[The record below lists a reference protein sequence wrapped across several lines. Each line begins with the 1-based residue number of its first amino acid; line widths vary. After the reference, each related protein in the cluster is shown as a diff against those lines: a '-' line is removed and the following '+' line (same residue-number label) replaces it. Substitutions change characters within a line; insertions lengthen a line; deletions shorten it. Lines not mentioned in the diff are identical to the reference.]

1 MVRPSIIAIDGPGA
15 SGKSSVGHRLANR
28 LGYRFLDT
36 GAMYRA
42 LAWLALQRRVSLE
55 DEEGLAKLAATTKI
69 ELSPPTVADGRL
81 YSVLADGQDITWQ
94 IRKPAV
100 DATVS
105 LVAKHPKV
113 RAVVVEE
120 QRRIAN
126 DGHIVVEGRDI
137 GTVVFP
143 NADLKVYLTASA
155 EERGRR
161 RQRQLGERGEQE
173 EYDTIMRNL
182 RRRDDIDSQRDASP
196 LRPAA
201 DARIIHTDKLD
212 IEGVVNE
219 IIRLVEES

>member
-15 SGKSSVGHRLANR
+15 SGKSSVGHLLAKR

-42 LAWLALQRRVSLE
+42 LAWLALQGNVSLE

-69 ELSPPTVADGRL
+69 ELSSPTIADGRL
-81 YSVLADGQDITWQ
+81 YSVLVDGQDITWQ
-94 IRKPAV
+94 IREPAV

-105 LVAKHPKV
+105 LVAKHPQV
-113 RAVVVEE
+113 REAIVEK
-120 QRRIAN
+120 QRRMAS
-126 DGHIVVEGRDI
+126 DGYIVVEGRDI

-161 RQRQLGERGEQE
+161 RQRQLGEKGGQE
-173 EYDTIMRNL
+173 EYDTIMRSL
-182 RRRDDIDSQRDASP
+182 RMRDDIDSQRDASP
-196 LRPAA
+196 LRPAV
-201 DARIIHTDKLD
+201 DARIINTDELD
-212 IEGVVNE
+212 IEGVVDE
-219 IIRLVEES
+219 MMRLVEGS